1 MGAISVVQNDRRRID
16 YNTELLNEAKRA
28 VRDAWKHLR
37 RLRAS
42 NEASMLVI
50 RQSQDM
56 IAEMTGGGN
65 NGGNNQS
72 APPNLAS

>member
-16 YNTELLNEAKRA
+16 YNTELLNEAKIA

-56 IAEMTGGGN
+56 IAEMTGGG
-65 NGGNNQS
+65 QRRQQ
-72 APPNLAS
+72 PNKRPQT